1 MCTIELNFKN
11 MRNFAI
17 PRNLLNISFNVV
29 YADKFIICSME
40 PSTSDEASLLIAG
53 LAYTEIVVN
62 NKRVKFSNLEKG
74 LILYTGSYCYVVK
87 DIVHVKQ
94 NNLVPFYIAKPS
106 MEFLEFKIFGP
117 FRINLEIPENET
129 EEYEIANLKISFEKK
144 FNLLEVLDAN
154 FTAN

>member
-1 MCTIELNFKN
+1 

-40 PSTSDEASLLIAG
+40 PTTSDEDSLLIAG
-53 LAYTEIVVN
+53 LDYTEIVAD
-62 NKRVKFSNLEKG
+62 NKRVKFSKLEKG
-74 LILYTGSYCYVVK
+74 LSFYTGSYYYVVK

-94 NNLVPFYIAKPS
+94 NNLVPFYIAKPF
-106 MEFLEFKIFGP
+106 MEIGEFRIFGP
-117 FRINLEIPENET
+117 FRVNLEITENET

-144 FNLLEVLDAN
+144 FNLLKVLDTNFAAN
-154 FTAN
+154 

>member
-1 MCTIELNFKN
+1 

-40 PSTSDEASLLIAG
+40 PSTSISDEDSILIAG
-53 LAYTEIVVN
+53 LNYTEIVVG
-62 NKRVKFSNLEKG
+62 NKRVKFSNLEKD
-74 LILYTGSYCYVVK
+74 LRLYTGSYYYVVK

-94 NNLVPFYIAKPS
+94 NNLVPFYIAEPF
-106 MEFLEFKIFGP
+106 MEFGEFRIFGP
-117 FRINLEIPENET
+117 FRVNLEITENET

-144 FNLLEVLDAN
+144 FNLLDVLDAN

>member
-1 MCTIELNFKN
+1 

-40 PSTSDEASLLIAG
+40 PSTSDEDSLLIAG
-53 LAYTEIVVN
+53 LDYTEIVAD

-74 LILYTGSYCYVVK
+74 LRLYTGSYYYVVK

-94 NNLVPFYIAKPS
+94 NNLVPFYIAKPF
-106 MEFLEFKIFGP
+106 MEIGEFRIFGP
-117 FRINLEIPENET
+117 FRVNLEITENKT

-144 FNLLEVLDAN
+144 FNLLKVLDTNFAAN
-154 FTAN
+154 

>member
-1 MCTIELNFKN
+1 
-11 MRNFAI
+11 MRSFAI

-29 YADKFIICSME
+29 YTDKFIICSME
-40 PSTSDEASLLIAG
+40 PSTSEDSLLIAG
-53 LAYTEIVVN
+53 LDFTQIVAD

-74 LILYTGSYCYVVK
+74 LRLHTGSYYYVVK

-94 NNLVPFYIAKPS
+94 NNLVPFYIAKPF
-106 MEFLEFKIFGP
+106 MEIGELRIFGP
-117 FRINLEIPENET
+117 FRVNLEVTENET

-144 FNLLEVLDAN
+144 FNLLEVLDTN

>member
-1 MCTIELNFKN
+1 

-29 YADKFIICSME
+29 YTDKFIICGME
-40 PSTSDEASLLIAG
+40 PSTSDEDSLLIAG
-53 LAYTEIVVN
+53 LDYTEIVAD

-74 LILYTGSYCYVVK
+74 LRLYTGSYYYVVK
-87 DIVHVKQ
+87 DILHVKQ
-94 NNLVPFYIAKPS
+94 NNLVPFYIAKPF
-106 MEFLEFKIFGP
+106 MEIGEFRIFGP
-117 FRINLEIPENET
+117 FRVNLEITENKT

-144 FNLLEVLDAN
+144 FNLLKVLDTN

>member
-1 MCTIELNFKN
+1 

-29 YADKFIICSME
+29 YANKFIICGIE
-40 PSTSDEASLLIAG
+40 PITSDADSLLIAG
-53 LAYTEIVVN
+53 LDYTEIVIG

-74 LILYTGSYCYVVK
+74 LRLYTGSYYYVVK

-94 NNLVPFYIAKPS
+94 NNLVPFYIARPFIEIG
-106 MEFLEFKIFGP
+106 EFRIFGP
-117 FRINLEIPENET
+117 FRINLEVIENET

-144 FNLLEVLDAN
+144 LNLLEVLDTNFAAN
-154 FTAN
+154 

>member
-1 MCTIELNFKN
+1 
-11 MRNFAI
+11 MRSFAI

-40 PSTSDEASLLIAG
+40 PGTSDEDSLLIAG
-53 LAYTEIVVN
+53 LDHTEIVAS

-74 LILYTGSYCYVVK
+74 LRLYTGSHYYVVK
-87 DIVHVKQ
+87 DILHVKQ
-94 NNLVPFYIAKPS
+94 NNLVPFYIAKPF
-106 MEFLEFKIFGP
+106 MEIGEFRIFGP
-117 FRINLEIPENET
+117 FRVNLEITENKT

-144 FNLLEVLDAN
+144 FNLLKVLDTN

>member
-1 MCTIELNFKN
+1 

-29 YADKFIICSME
+29 YAYKFIICSME
-40 PSTSDEASLLIAG
+40 PKTNDEDSLLIAG
-53 LAYTEIVVN
+53 LDYTEIVAN
-62 NKRVKFSNLEKG
+62 NKRIKFSNLEKG
-74 LILYTGSYCYVVK
+74 LRLYTGSYYYVVK

-94 NNLVPFYIAKPS
+94 NNLIPFYIAKPF
-106 MEFLEFKIFGP
+106 MEIGEFRIFGP
-117 FRINLEIPENET
+117 FRFNLEITENKT

-144 FNLLEVLDAN
+144 FNLLEVLDTN